1 MNSSAY
7 TECTVK
13 NIEVS
18 SIGGKMEIE
27 YPADEKMHDR
37 PVNCNEVYLV
47 MKDGSQIPV
56 SINGFTG
63 WFKNGTEHKE
73 LNLEYKLPD
82 DKFMIQYTDISEAE
96 SLSVNGVIYEL
107 K

>member
-1 MNSSAY
+1 M
-7 TECTVK
+7 K

-37 PVNCNEVYLV
+37 PVNCNEVYLII
-47 MKDGSQIPV
+47 KDGSQIPV
-56 SINGFTG
+56 SINGYKG

>member
-13 NIEVS
+13 KIEVS
-18 SIGGKMEIE
+18 STGGTMEIE
-27 YPADEKMHDR
+27 YPADEEMHDR

-82 DKFMIQYTDISEAE
+82 DQFMIQYTDISEAE